1 MKSEEGG
8 RIRRRNS
15 EEEEETME
23 EDKEESK
30 SAPSGQALR
39 YSALKAL
46 GTIDRGERRTW
57 YEMHKAGLEPA
68 RFVGRPR
75 KARCLDRSVNTGV
88 DVLSRYAKG

>member
-46 GTIDRGERRTW
+46 GTIDRGER
-57 YEMHKAGLEPA
+57 GLGRAA
-68 RFVGRPR
+68 RGWSRPVR
-75 KARCLDRSVNTGV
+75 L
-88 DVLSRYAKG
+88 

>member
-1 MKSEEGG
+1 
-8 RIRRRNS
+8 
-15 EEEEETME
+15 ME

-39 YSALKAL
+39 YSAFKAL

-68 RFVGRPR
+68 RCGE
-75 KARCLDRSVNTGV
+75 AT
-88 DVLSRYAKG
+88 

>member
-1 MKSEEGG
+1 
-8 RIRRRNS
+8 
-15 EEEEETME
+15 ME

-57 YEMHKAGLEPA
+57 YEIAPGWSRTGAPL
-68 RFVGRPR
+68 GRRPLS
-75 KARCLDRSVNTGV
+75 AMLSRSANTGG
-88 DVLSRYAKG
+88 DITYMCASG

>member
-15 EEEEETME
+15 EEEEETKE

-39 YSALKAL
+39 YSAFKAL
-46 GTIDRGERRTW
+46 GTIDRGGG
-57 YEMHKAGLEPA
+57 GLGT
-68 RFVGRPR
+68 RCTRLVSNPR
-75 KARCLDRSVNTGV
+75 ALWGGHVKRVA
-88 DVLSRYAKG
+88 

>member
-15 EEEEETME
+15 EEEEETKE
-23 EDKEESK
+23 EDKEENK

-46 GTIDRGERRTW
+46 GTIDRGQRRTW
-57 YEMHKAGLEPA
+57 YEIAPGWSRTGAPL
-68 RFVGRPR
+68 GRRP
-75 KARCLDRSVNTGV
+75 
-88 DVLSRYAKG
+88 LSAMLRPLR